1 MFLPMTMRHVN
12 METVYALNFCGKMH
26 WKELFPTKWTVFVF
40 IAYMAFFINQGLF
53 VTASQQSDNAYGYN
67 TVMAVLLTE
76 LTKLVMSIV
85 LYTKDHS
92 VWSLITETR
101 LHSNVM
107 WQYFVPAFLYCL
119 YNNLAF
125 VNLSV
130 FDPTTYY
137 LLLQLR
143 VVITAVL
150 FQILFHRKLSVK
162 QWISLFVLTAGCM
175 IKQIPFGDEIQVD
188 DSATDLDVIIKP
200 VAKGTASYFSWNM
213 LLIIVQVVCSCLAGV
228 YNELLLKGQGAD
240 CNVYIQNIYMYVDS
254 IVCNMALLLWQGDI
268 SVLLDKEEFSSILHY
283 KVILVIINNAAIG
296 IVTSFFLHSL
306 NSILKTFASALELV
320 FTAILSRIFF
330 DIPIYSN
337 TICAIV
343 IVSIAVFVYSQ
354 NPVVN
359 NTKPSTKEAVCV

>member
-1 MFLPMTMRHVN
+1 
-12 METVYALNFCGKMH
+12 METVHSLNLCGKMH
-26 WKELFPTKWTVFVF
+26 WKELFPSRWTVFVF

-67 TVMAVLLTE
+67 TVLAVLLTE
-76 LTKLVMSIV
+76 LTKLLMSIV

-101 LHSNVM
+101 VHSDVM
-107 WQYFVPAFLYCL
+107 FQYFVPAFLYCL

-162 QWISLFVLTAGCM
+162 QWVSLFVLTAGCM
-175 IKQIPFGDEIQVD
+175 VKQIPFGDEKQVD
-188 DSATDLDVIIKP
+188 DSMTDVDVIIKP
-200 VAKGTASYFSWNM
+200 VAKGAASYLSWNM

-240 CNVYIQNIYMYVDS
+240 CNVYVQNICLYANS
-254 IVCNMALLLWQGDI
+254 IVCNLALLVWQGDI
-268 SVLLDKEEFSSILHY
+268 TVLLNQEEFNSLMHY
-283 KVILVIINNAAIG
+283 KVVLVIINNAAIG

-320 FTAILSRIFF
+320 FTAILSKIFF

-337 TICAIV
+337 TVCAII
-343 IVSIAVFVYSQ
+343 IVSVAVFVYSQ

-359 NTKPSTKEAVCV
+359 TKPPTKDAVCV